1 MGENGHNPRCF
12 EFVDFQLFPQSRL
25 LIRNEER
32 VPLTPRVL
40 DLLIVLVEHRGELV
54 SKEALIENVWADSFV
69 EEGNL
74 NRTISTLR
82 KKLGSQLNGGDLIE
96 TVPKLGYRF
105 IAPVR
110 ETD

>member
-1 MGENGHNPRCF
+1 MDENGHNPRCF
-12 EFVDFQLFPQSRL
+12 EFVDFQLFPHSRL
-25 LIRNEER
+25 LIKNAER

-40 DLLIVLVEHRGELV
+40 DLLIVQVENRGELV
-54 SKEALIENVWADSFV
+54 SKETLIETVWADSFV

-82 KKLGSQLNGGDLIE
+82 KNLGSQSNGSDLIE

-105 IAPVR
+105 
-110 ETD
+110 